1 MVVMEDG
8 ICKPSM
14 YRKFHIKSFKGQD
27 DFKSMEEVIF
37 RRLKRLNK
45 KDEKDKSFKKL
56 PDLILVDGGKGQLS
70 SAQSIIDH
78 FQLDIELIA
87 LAKKEE
93 EVFLP
98 NRKSGYILNKDS
110 EALYLLQNIRD
121 EAHRFALAE
130 NRRLRLKDISK

>member
-1 MVVMEDG
+1 MV
-8 ICKPSM
+8 K
-14 YRKFHIKSFKGQD
+14 
-27 DFKSMEEVIF
+27 
-37 RRLKRLNK
+37 
-45 KDEKDKSFKKL
+45 
-56 PDLILVDGGKGQLS
+56 
-70 SAQSIIDH
+70 
-78 FQLDIELIA
+78 LDIELIA